1 MFSWSLTQSSGTWYK
16 SGRSERNFHQKN
28 PGKPT
33 TVYGKSPSIKNVRP
47 PKPDYLDC
55 RCTAIYA
62 SNQELEASVKIAIF
76 GEEYYSN
83 KYPRLREVF
92 GVRHSKNFHF
102 RQNLEPEQTG
112 HFLVNEKH
120 GLGSLLKNFGFPHK
134 LQVYMA

>member
-83 KYPRLREVF
+83 KYPRLER
-92 GVRHSKNFHF
+92 
-102 RQNLEPEQTG
+102 
-112 HFLVNEKH
+112 FLVLDIRKTSIFVKTWSPNKPDIFWSH